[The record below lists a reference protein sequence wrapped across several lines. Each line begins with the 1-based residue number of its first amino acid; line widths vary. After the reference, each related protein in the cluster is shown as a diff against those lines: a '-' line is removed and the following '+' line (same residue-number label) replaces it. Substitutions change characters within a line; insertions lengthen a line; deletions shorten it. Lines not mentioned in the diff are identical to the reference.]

1 MTSRRTGEPT
11 LTTWAVLIA
20 SFALSAATWV
30 ALAQLAG
37 FTQTIGLF
45 RLAWLM
51 PVAVDGYV
59 VVSLVTWMAPV
70 PEKVAQFAKKNTY
83 AAATVGVAAQS
94 SYHALT
100 TYTGSGGVIWRTVL
114 AAVVGMIPPAVAAL
128 SVHMRALTRRTS
140 EDTAPATQVAAPAA
154 TSNEPGQAVAAPPA
168 PPVLAAVEPPT
179 RTVEPR
185 TDETSR
191 DRTERAGTPAP
202 EPIDEQVIRALLQHP
217 TYVPREPDGTVPIRR
232 ASTLLKIGPGR
243 AKRLLGE
250 EGLLRTGGG
259 EQAATDDVPAGVDED
274 ATDETRELEGSNA

>member
-37 FTQTIGLF
+37 FTQTIGPF

-70 PEKVAQFAKKNTY
+70 PERVARFAKRNTY

-100 TYTGSGGVIWRTVL
+100 TWTGSGGVIWRTVL
-114 AAVVGMIPPAVAAL
+114 AAVVGLIPPAVAAL
-128 SVHMRALTRRTS
+128 SVHMRALARRESQPIGTT
-140 EDTAPATQVAAPAA
+140 TAPAAQPVPAPAPAA
-154 TSNEPGQAVAAPPA
+154 PV
-168 PPVLAAVEPPT
+168 PPVLQPPADT
-179 RTVEPR
+179 DPVTPEPR
-185 TDETSR
+185 TAVEGS
-191 DRTERAGTPAP
+191 DRTDPAGTGTKDFAP
-202 EPIDEQVIRALLQHP
+202 EPVIRALLEHP
-217 TYVPREPDGTVPIRR
+217 TYVPRDADGTVPIQR
-232 ASTLLKIGPGR
+232 AVKALRIGPGR
-243 AKRLLGE
+243 AKRLLAE
-250 EGLLRTGGG
+250 LGLLRTGQT
-259 EQAATDDVPAGVDED
+259 EPSVPED
-274 ATDETRELEGSNA
+274 MPTRELEDVNA